1 MKLVD
6 NVGKALLSRKVVGET
21 PTLIKTASLSMV
33 LDRQRPRD
41 LNMSEIKEGKS
52 SFKLPSVDDLLQDK
66 GDTFEFIDSRVCD

>member
-66 GDTFEFIDSRVCD
+66 GDTFEFIDSQVCD

>member
-41 LNMSEIKEGKS
+41 LNMSKIKEGKS

-66 GDTFEFIDSRVCD
+66 GDTFEFIDSQVCD